1 MQLGYRMRSAL
12 TVTLITFLQFSSLLG
27 AEQDVAT
34 SGHVVLISFDGLR
47 PEFYL
52 DPSWPTP
59 MLQTMRREGA
69 CAIRARGI
77 FPSVTYPTHTTILT
91 GVFPASHGIYYN
103 APFEER
109 GQTGRWYWQ
118 ASAISAP
125 TLWQAARNAGL
136 ETASVFWPVS
146 VGAPVD
152 WNIPEIWPLDQQQ
165 DFLDP
170 IREHARPVGLVE
182 EIEREATGKLSA
194 INFSFGK
201 LSLDDRSGEM
211 ASYLLTRY
219 QPNLLTL
226 HLIGADN
233 AQHESGRDGPKVAL
247 AVAAMDRVIARLVE
261 AAESVEILAT
271 TTFIVTGDHGFIDI
285 ETEIAPNVWLIEA
298 GLMEDRPDRGDWHAT
313 VHNTSAAGFVFLA
326 DPADHET
333 LETVLEILSSQPAA
347 VRSLYRIL
355 DRADL
360 ATLQTAPD
368 AALALVPAP
377 GVYISSRTEGPA
389 IRPRDG
395 ASHGHDPSLAEMHT
409 GFLAWGAGI
418 RPGTEIESIG
428 IEQIAPLIRD
438 LLGLDLTT
446 PASAPDILE
455 APVR

>member
-1 MQLGYRMRSAL
+1 C
-12 TVTLITFLQFSSLLG
+12 
-27 AEQDVAT
+27 AT
-34 SGHVVLISFDGLR
+34 
-47 PEFYL
+47 
-52 DPSWPTP
+52 
-59 MLQTMRREGA
+59 
-69 CAIRARGI
+69 RARGI

-91 GVFPASHGIYYN
+91 GVLPATHGIYYN
-103 APFEER
+103 APFEPG

-118 ASAISAP
+118 AEAISAP
-125 TLWQAARNAGL
+125 TLWQAARDAGL

-152 WNIPEIWPLDQQQ
+152 WNIPEIWPLDPQQ

-170 IREHARPVGLVE
+170 IRENARPVGLVE

-194 INFSFGK
+194 VNFSFGK

-233 AQHESGRDGPKVAL
+233 AQHEAGRDDPKVAL

-261 AAESVEILAT
+261 AAESVEILDS

-285 ETEIAPNVWLIEA
+285 ETEVAPNVWLIEA
-298 GLMEDRPDRGDWHAT
+298 GLMEDRPDRGDWRAT

-326 DPADHET
+326 DPDDGET
-333 LETVLEILSSQPAA
+333 LAQVKRILDSQPAE

-360 ATLQTAPD
+360 AALQTAPD

-377 GVYISSRTEGPA
+377 GVYISSRSEGPA
-389 IRPRDG
+389 IRPRSG
-395 ASHGHDPSLAEMHT
+395 ASHGHDPSLPEMHT

-418 RPGTEIESIG
+418 RPGTEIETIG
-428 IEQIAPLIRD
+428 LDQIAPLIRD

-455 APVR
+455 APVQ